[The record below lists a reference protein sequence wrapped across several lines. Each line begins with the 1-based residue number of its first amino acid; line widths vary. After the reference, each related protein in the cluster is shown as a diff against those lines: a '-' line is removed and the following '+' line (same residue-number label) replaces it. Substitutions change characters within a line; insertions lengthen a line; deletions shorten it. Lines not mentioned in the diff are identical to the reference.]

1 MTFILEVQKF
11 NSDGKNE
18 HVGYIDKVFNSKS
31 EARDYYDKYNS
42 HMLSLNAYNN
52 WRSEMDPNTN
62 LIYVVREHLNEYLKI
77 APFENE

>member
-18 HVGYIDKVFNSKS
+18 HVGYMDKVFNSKS

-62 LIYVVREHLNEYLKI
+62 LLYVVREHLNEYLKI
-77 APFENE
+77 TPFENE